1 MDSGGMTVSPPPLQ
15 VWPPAAARGA
25 SPDRIRLLK
34 FVACFGRGGTERQ
47 FTNLALALNRSRF
60 EVGFGCLLR
69 DGALRDEIDAAGLR
83 VSEYP
88 IRSFYAPG
96 AYVQQLRFAR
106 ELRRTRVDIVHTYNF
121 YANVFAV
128 PAARLAGVPVVVAS
142 IRDMGVYLS
151 PAQRVVQ
158 RQVCRMADLVL
169 VNADAIR
176 RWLIGD
182 GYDPARIA
190 VVGNGIDFRR
200 FRHIEGS
207 NLRTE
212 LGLPGDT
219 PIVLLVSRLVPR
231 KGIED
236 FLDAAARLSAERPLV
251 RYVIAGE
258 AAPGSGYADVI
269 QRYASRVGIAARV
282 HFLGPR
288 RDVPALLAQATVSVL
303 PSLSEGLSNVLLE
316 SMAAG
321 VPVVATRVGG
331 APEVIEDGESGLL
344 VPPGNPGE
352 LAGTIGRLLDHP
364 DLAARLAAGA
374 RQTVRTRF
382 SLERM
387 VAATETHYLDLLR
400 ASRRR
405 HPRSPAAVSR

>member
-1 MDSGGMTVSPPPLQ
+1 MTEPPPPVQ
-15 VWPPAAARGA
+15 VWPPAAARNAG
-25 SPDRIRLLK
+25 PERIRLLK

-60 EVGFGCLLR
+60 EVGFGCLFR
-69 DGALRDEIDAAGLR
+69 DGALRDEIEAAGLQ

-96 AYVQQLRFAR
+96 SYVQQLRFAR
-106 ELRRTRVDIVHTYNF
+106 ELRRSRVDIVHTYNF

-151 PAQRVVQ
+151 SAQRIVQ

-169 VNADAIR
+169 VNAEAIR
-176 RWLIGD
+176 RWLIAD

-190 VVGNGIDFRR
+190 IVGNGIDFRR
-200 FRHIEGS
+200 FQDTGGD
-207 NLRTE
+207 LRAE
-212 LGLPGDT
+212 LGLPDGT

-236 FLDAAARLSAERPLV
+236 FLDAAARLLPERPSV
-251 RYVIAGE
+251 RFVVAGE
-258 AAPGSGYADVI
+258 EAPGSGYSDVI
-269 QRYASRVGIAARV
+269 RRYAARV
-282 HFLGPR
+282 GLSACVRFLGPR
-288 RDVPALLAQATVSVL
+288 PDVPALLAQATVSVL

-321 VPVVATRVGG
+321 APVVATRVGG
-331 APEVIEDGESGLL
+331 APEVIEDGSTGLL
-344 VPPGNPGE
+344 VSPGNPGE
-352 LAGTIGRLLDHP
+352 LAAAIARVLDHP
-364 DLAARLAAGA
+364 ELASRLAAGG
-374 RQTVRTRF
+374 RQAVRTRF
-382 SLERM
+382 SLDRM
-387 VAATETHYLDLLR
+387 VAATEAHYLNLLR

-405 HPRSPAAVSR
+405 RQRPRAAVA